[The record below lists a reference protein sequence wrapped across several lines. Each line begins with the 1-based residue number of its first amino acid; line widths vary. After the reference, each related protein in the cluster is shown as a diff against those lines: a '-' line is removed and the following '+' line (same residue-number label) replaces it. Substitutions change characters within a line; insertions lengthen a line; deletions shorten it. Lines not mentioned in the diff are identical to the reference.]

1 MTGLLTRLGARIE
14 TWGGTTKMA
23 RFRDGWPATATPQVK
38 FHRTAKVQYRF
49 LDIGSGP
56 TIVFTCDPPMTIE
69 VYGPLIESFAK
80 HFRVVVVELPA
91 MGFSATT
98 SDYAFGFRETNDD
111 LAAFLRDV
119 AGEGSIFAFSC
130 AASLAAL
137 DIAGRMPELASHLA
151 LIQAGGTEAFAIWK
165 AGRDPEGI
173 LARPIVGQLA
183 MARMVPRRMP
193 QWYSLSV
200 GRKQHI
206 PHFCACAERSFE
218 HGAMW
223 SLASAYQIYMNQQDE
238 LPRPPQPI
246 LSIWGSADRSHPAS
260 NAHSLAQ
267 LYEGVK
273 TVTFDD
279 LGHTPE
285 LEAPELVLAAI
296 LDFAGTR

>member
-14 TWGGTTKMA
+14 TWGGTAKMA
-23 RFRDGWPATATPQVK
+23 RFRAGWPATATPQVK
-38 FHRTAKVQYRF
+38 FHRTAKVQYRY
-49 LDIGSGP
+49 LEAGSGR

-69 VYGPLIESFAK
+69 VYGPLVAAFSA
-80 HFRVVVVELPA
+80 HFRVIVVELPA

-98 SDYAFGFRETNDD
+98 ADYAFGFRETNDD

-119 AGEGSIFAFSC
+119 AGTGSIFAFSC

-151 LIQAGGTEAFAIWK
+151 LIQAGGAEAFAIWK
-165 AGRDPEGI
+165 AGRDPKGI
-173 LARPIVGQLA
+173 LAKPVVGQWA
-183 MARMVPRRMP
+183 MAWMAPKRMP
-193 QWYSLSV
+193 QWYGLSV
-200 GRKQHI
+200 GRKEQI

-223 SLASAYQIYMNQQDE
+223 SLASAYQIYMNRQDE
-238 LPRPPQPI
+238 LPRPSQSI
-246 LSIWGSADRSHPAS
+246 LSIWGAADRSHPAS
-260 NAHSLAQ
+260 NAHSLAR
-267 LYEGVK
+267 LYEGVR

-285 LEAPELVLAAI
+285 LEAPDLVLAAI
-296 LDFAGTR
+296 LDFVGTR